1 MILRRFRRISY
12 NISMSSNLDP
22 TDKAILSALQK
33 DASQSLDSIA
43 ERLGVSLNTVW
54 RRVRRLEEERIL
66 ERRVALIDNEK
77 IGLPLTA
84 FVQIRTDDHSADWS
98 RRLAETVNRIP
109 EIVEFYRLAG
119 DVDYILKIMIASVS
133 DYDRVYQQLISEV
146 RISDV
151 SASFAMEKLKFTT
164 ELPL

>member
-1 MILRRFRRISY
+1 
-12 NISMSSNLDP
+12 MSSNLDT
-22 TDKAILSALQK
+22 TDKAILSILQV

-54 RRVRRLEEERIL
+54 RRVRRLEEEKIL

-98 RRLAETVNRIP
+98 KRLAETVDRIP

-119 DVDYILKIMIASVS
+119 DVDYILKIMIASVA
-133 DYDRVYQQLISEV
+133 DYDRVYQQLISDV

>member
-1 MILRRFRRISY
+1 MLPK
-12 NISMSSNLDP
+12 LDP
-22 TDKAILSALQK
+22 TDRAILAILQT

-43 ERLGVSLNTVW
+43 ERLNVSLNTVW
-54 RRVRRLEEERIL
+54 RRVRRLESEKVI

-84 FVQIRTDDHSADWS
+84 FVQIKTDDHSSKWAADLS
-98 RRLAETVNRIP
+98 AAVNAIP

-119 DVDYILKIMIASVS
+119 DVDYIMKMMVASVA
-133 DYDRVYQQLISEV
+133 DYDRVYQSLIKRV

>member
-1 MILRRFRRISY
+1 MTAK
-12 NISMSSNLDP
+12 LDT
-22 TDKAILSALQK
+22 TDRAILAALQS

-43 ERLGVSLNTVW
+43 VGLNVSLNTVW
-54 RRVRRLEEERIL
+54 RRVRRLETESIIEK
-66 ERRVALIDNEK
+66 RVALIDNEK

-84 FVQIRTDDHSADWS
+84 FVQVRTDDHSSEWS
-98 RRLAETVNRIP
+98 AKFAAAVDGIP

-119 DVDYILKIMIASVS
+119 DVDYILKILIASVS
-133 DYDRVYQQLISEV
+133 DYDRVYQELIAKV

>member
-1 MILRRFRRISY
+1 
-12 NISMSSNLDP
+12 MSSNLDP

-84 FVQIRTDDHSADWS
+84 FVQIRTEKGLDHKLGSVL
-98 RRLAETVNRIP
+98 RYHLCI
-109 EIVEFYRLAG
+109 EFPAF
-119 DVDYILKIMIASVS
+119 KSKAAH
-133 DYDRVYQQLISEV
+133 EV
-146 RISDV
+146 IEMSNN
-151 SASFAMEKLKFTT
+151 
-164 ELPL
+164 LPS

>member
-1 MILRRFRRISY
+1 MLPK
-12 NISMSSNLDP
+12 LDT
-22 TDKAILSALQK
+22 TDRAILAILQT

-43 ERLGVSLNTVW
+43 ERLNVSLNTVW
-54 RRVRRLEEERIL
+54 RRVRRLESEKVI
-66 ERRVALIDNEK
+66 ERRVVLIDNEK

-84 FVQIRTDDHSADWS
+84 FVQIRTDDHSAQWATD
-98 RRLAETVNRIP
+98 LAAAVAAIP

-119 DVDYILKIMIASVS
+119 DVDYIMKMMIASVA
-133 DYDRVYQQLISEV
+133 DYDRVYQALISKV
-146 RISDV
+146 KISDV

>member
-1 MILRRFRRISY
+1 MLPK
-12 NISMSSNLDP
+12 LDA
-22 TDKAILSALQK
+22 TDRAILTALQS

-43 ERLGVSLNTVW
+43 ERLNVSLNTVW
-54 RRVRRLEEERIL
+54 RRVRRLESESVIEK
-66 ERRVALIDNEK
+66 RVALINNEK

-84 FVQIRTDDHSADWS
+84 FVQIRTDNHSEAWATD
-98 RRLAETVNRIP
+98 LAAAVDAIP

-119 DVDYILKIMIASVS
+119 EVDYILKMMIASVA
-133 DYDRVYQQLISEV
+133 DYDRVYQQLISRV
-146 RISDV
+146 QINNV

>member
-1 MILRRFRRISY
+1 MTAK
-12 NISMSSNLDP
+12 LDA
-22 TDKAILSALQK
+22 TDRSILSVLQT
-33 DASQSLDSIA
+33 DASRSLDSIA
-43 ERLGVSLNTVW
+43 EGLNVSLNTVW
-54 RRVRRLEEERIL
+54 RRVKRMEDDGVI

-84 FVQIRTDDHSADWS
+84 FVQIRTDNHSAEWAS
-98 RRLAETVNRIP
+98 ELAVAVNGIP

-119 DVDYILKIMIASVS
+119 DVDYILKMMIASVA
-133 DYDRVYQQLISEV
+133 DYDRVYQQLIAKV
-146 RISDV
+146 RISEV

>member
-1 MILRRFRRISY
+1 
-12 NISMSSNLDP
+12 MSSKLDP
-22 TDKAILSALQK
+22 TDRAILSALQT

-43 ERLGVSLNTVW
+43 EGLNVSLNTVW
-54 RRVRRLEEERIL
+54 RRVRKLESDGVIEK
-66 ERRVALIDNEK
+66 RVALIDNEK

-84 FVQIRTDDHSADWS
+84 FVQVRTDDHSADWS
-98 RRLAETVNRIP
+98 AKFAAAVDNIP

-119 DVDYILKIMIASVS
+119 DVDYILKMMIASVA
-133 DYDRVYQQLISEV
+133 DYDRVYQQLIAQV